1 MNARAGQHSSAGG
14 RRGRKKRLF
23 DDWILNTRQIARIEF
38 LLFASNTQVKLVRQ
52 RSTTGNPRSD
62 E

>member
-1 MNARAGQHSSAGG
+1 MHARAGQHSSAGG

-38 LLFASNTQVKLVRQ
+38 LLFASNTSQ
-52 RSTTGNPRSD
+52 TGTSEKYHREPTLG
-62 E
+62 